1 MRFYNVYASCG
12 NDAFVRKN
20 MQKQEFLSTLEELM
34 KLDKFNKFIVV
45 RKNEIVL

>member
-1 MRFYNVYASCG
+1 MKYYNIYASCG

-20 MQKQEFLSTLEELM
+20 MQKKEFLSTLEELM

-45 RKNEIVL
+45 RKNEITL

>member
-1 MRFYNVYASCG
+1 MKYYNIYASCG

-20 MQKQEFLSTLEELM
+20 MQKQEFLSALVDLM
-34 KLDKFNKFIVV
+34 KFDKFNKFIVV